1 MIKIKN
7 STIIITGGAE
17 GIGKSLVLNLL
28 KAGAKIIVYDQKAI
42 DYMDSFENDDR
53 SRITY
58 YKGDVTKKEEVKA
71 FAKFVSLNFG
81 KVDIL
86 INDAGAS
93 IARNTVAETP
103 DALSKF
109 IFDVNYWGAVYFARC
124 FIPLLRSGAAS
135 KIVNICSI
143 YGLFSVRE
151 RAVYCASKSA
161 LKAYSSALR
170 LELKSKKIDVICV
183 FPGRVNTKI
192 TENSIGWSNNSDK
205 LHAIKIQNDRSTLS
219 PNCAAMKIIKGIR
232 KNKKYIYV
240 GFDANLA
247 KLLLRFFPVRGEIFI
262 NWLIMRVERKAKQR
276 SLTWVKRKPLL
287 KNLFQFEFTK

>member
-109 IFDVNYWGAVYFARC
+109 IFDVNY
-124 FIPLLRSGAAS
+124 P
-135 KIVNICSI
+135 
-143 YGLFSVRE
+143 FSVW
-151 RAVYCASKSA
+151 
-161 LKAYSSALR
+161 
-170 LELKSKKIDVICV
+170 ELS
-183 FPGRVNTKI
+183 
-192 TENSIGWSNNSDK
+192 
-205 LHAIKIQNDRSTLS
+205 
-219 PNCAAMKIIKGIR
+219 
-232 KNKKYIYV
+232 
-240 GFDANLA
+240 
-247 KLLLRFFPVRGEIFI
+247 
-262 NWLIMRVERKAKQR
+262 
-276 SLTWVKRKPLL
+276 
-287 KNLFQFEFTK
+287 